1 VKLTKIHPGYYQTYD
16 GRIEVR
22 DTCPTYGGALD
33 TRWLTQFPDRWVVTQ
48 PGAEPIRFDTLRQAR
63 AYVAKLR

>member
-1 VKLTKIHPGYYQTYD
+1 MKLTRIHPGYYQTPD

-22 DTCPTYGGALD
+22 DGYDPSGAQH
-33 TRWLTQFPDRWVVTQ
+33 TRWVTQSRDRWVVTQ
-48 PGAEPIRFDTLRQAR
+48 PGVEPIRFDTLRQAR